1 MTNSLSLFNLLVL
14 VGSFQGVVTAGL
26 LWLSPRR
33 SISRRLLAVLLV
45 VFVLLSC
52 KILLHTLGLWQIPYL
67 RYFPLGI
74 DLLIQ
79 PLFYLYVLSLTRPG
93 FRLTR
98 SHLLHLGPAAL
109 FLLHAGVVYVA
120 TLGLADLADKDALA
134 ESLHFNFVKRV
145 EDYLS
150 VLSSCAYWYLSYRQ
164 VTRYRQW
171 LYDHVA
177 ATDYP
182 EYSWLRSLLLLI
194 LVLFGV
200 LALNLL
206 LDQGFGFDRLYF
218 LHWQFFYVYMA
229 GLIYY
234 LGFRGYHLPAAPP
247 RPAAIPE
254 PAPEPAVPVAAP
266 AAEATTGLV
275 EPALKRAID
284 QALAGEKCYLNPD
297 LSLGSFADRLGVS
310 AAVLSTTIN
319 TCYGKNFRNL
329 INEYRVEE
337 AKRKLRDPAL
347 SHLSVLGIA
356 LESGFS
362 SEASFYRIFKQ
373 HTSLSPAAY
382 AAQAGNS
389 NQLLPK
395 PPLNS

>member
-1 MTNSLSLFNLLVL
+1 MNNALSLFNLLVI
-14 VGSFQGVVTAGL
+14 VGSFQGAVAGVL

-33 SISRRLLAVLLV
+33 SPSRRLLAGLLT

-52 KILLHTLGLWQIPYL
+52 KILLHTMGLWQNPYL

-98 SHLLHLGPAAL
+98 GKLVHFGPAAL
-109 FLLHAGVVYVA
+109 FLLHAGVVYLV
-120 TLGLADLADKDALA
+120 TVGLADPAAKDALA
-134 ESLHFNFVKRV
+134 ESLHFNRVKRV

-164 VTRYRQW
+164 VNRYRQW

-182 EYSWLRSLLLLI
+182 EYTWLRNLLRLLMG
-194 LVLFGV
+194 LFGV

-247 RPAAIPE
+247 RPVAAPE
-254 PAPEPAVPVAAP
+254 PAPKPALPHAAP
-266 AAEATTGLV
+266 AAEATAGLA

-284 QALAGEKCYLNPD
+284 GALAGEKRYLDPD
-297 LSLGSFADRLGVS
+297 LSLGSLAGYLGVS
-310 AAVLSTTIN
+310 AAVLSATIN

-329 INEYRVEE
+329 VNEYRVEE
-337 AKRKLRDPAL
+337 AKRKLGDPAL
-347 SHLSVLGIA
+347 SHLSVLGIG
-356 LESGFS
+356 LESGFN

-382 AAQAGNS
+382 AAQGGKKA
-389 NQLLPK
+389 
-395 PPLNS
+395 

>member
-1 MTNSLSLFNLLVL
+1 MINSLSLFNLLVI
-14 VGSFQGVVTAGL
+14 VGSFQGVVTSVL

-33 SISRRLLAVLLV
+33 SPSRRLLAVLLA

-52 KILLHTLGLWQIPYL
+52 KILLHTLGLWQTPYL

-79 PLFYLYVLSLTRPG
+79 PLFYLYVLSLTRPD

-98 SHLLHLGPAAL
+98 GHLVHFGPAAVFL
-109 FLLHAGVVYVA
+109 FHAGVVYLA
-120 TLGLADLADKDALA
+120 TVGLADLAAKDALA
-134 ESLHFNFVKRV
+134 ESLHFNLVKRV

-164 VTRYRQW
+164 VALYRQW

-177 ATDYP
+177 ATDCP
-182 EYSWLRSLLLLI
+182 EYTWLRNLLLLI
-194 LVLFGV
+194 IGLFGV

-234 LGFRGYHLPAAPP
+234 LGFRGYHLPAALP
-247 RPAAIPE
+247 RPSTAPE
-254 PAPEPAVPVAAP
+254 PAPEPAVSLPNPVAGTSTA
-266 AAEATTGLV
+266 GLAD
-275 EPALKRAID
+275 PTLKRVID

-297 LSLGSFADRLGVS
+297 LSLGSLASHLGIS
-310 AAVLSTTIN
+310 AAVLSATIN

-329 INEYRVEE
+329 INDYRVEE
-337 AKRKLRDPAL
+337 AKRKLGDPAL

-382 AAQAGNS
+382 AAQAGKS
-389 NQLLPK
+389 D
-395 PPLNS
+395 

>member
-1 MTNSLSLFNLLVL
+1 MKDSLSLFNLLVI
-14 VGSFQGVVTAGL
+14 VGSFQGVVTGAL

-33 SISRRLLAVLLV
+33 SPSGRLLAVLLV

-52 KILLHTLGLWQIPYL
+52 KILLHTLGLWQTPYL

-93 FRLTR
+93 FRLVR
-98 SHLLHLGPAAL
+98 GHLVHLGPAAL
-109 FLLHAGVVYVA
+109 FLLHAGAVYLGTV
-120 TLGLADLADKDALA
+120 GLADPAAKDALA
-134 ESLHFNFVKRV
+134 ESLHFNLVKRV

-164 VTRYRQW
+164 VNRYRQW

-177 ATDYP
+177 ATDHP
-182 EYSWLRSLLLLI
+182 EYTWLRNLLRLMLG
-194 LVLFGV
+194 LFGV

-247 RPAAIPE
+247 LPVAIPE
-254 PAPEPAVPVAAP
+254 ATPEPPLP
-266 AAEATTGLV
+266 RAAEASAGLAA
-275 EPALKRAID
+275 PALKRAID
-284 QALAGEKCYLNPD
+284 GALAGEKRYLDPD
-297 LSLGSFADRLGVS
+297 LSLGSLAAHLGVS
-310 AAVLSTTIN
+310 AAVLSATIN

-329 INEYRVEE
+329 VNEYRVEE
-337 AKRKLRDPAL
+337 AKRKLGDPAL
-347 SHLSVLGIA
+347 SHLSVLGIG
-356 LESGFS
+356 LESGFN

-373 HTSLSPAAY
+373 HTSRSPAAY
-382 AAQAGNS
+382 AAQAGR
-389 NQLLPK
+389 K
-395 PPLNS
+395 G

>member
-1 MTNSLSLFNLLVL
+1 MNNALSLFNLLVI
-14 VGSFQGVVTAGL
+14 VGSFQGAVAGVL

-33 SISRRLLAVLLV
+33 SPSRRLLAGLLT

-52 KILLHTLGLWQIPYL
+52 KILLHTMGLWQNPYL

-98 SHLLHLGPAAL
+98 GKLVHFGPAAL
-109 FLLHAGVVYVA
+109 FLLHAGVVYLV
-120 TLGLADLADKDALA
+120 TVGLADPAAKDALA
-134 ESLHFNFVKRV
+134 ESLHFNRVKRV

-164 VTRYRQW
+164 VNRYRQW

-182 EYSWLRSLLLLI
+182 EYTWLRNLLRLTMG
-194 LVLFGV
+194 LFGV

-206 LDQGFGFDRLYF
+206 LDQGFGFSGLYF

-234 LGFRGYHLPAAPP
+234 LGFRGYHLPAAPTG
-247 RPAAIPE
+247 PALHE
-254 PAPEPAVPVAAP
+254 VAPEPAVPLPAP
-266 AAEATTGLV
+266 AAEVTAGLAN
-275 EPALKRAID
+275 PGLKRTID

-297 LSLGSFADRLGVS
+297 LSLGSLAGHLGVS
-310 AAVLSTTIN
+310 AAVLSATIN

-329 INEYRVEE
+329 INDYRVEE
-337 AKRKLRDPAL
+337 AKRKLGDPAL

-382 AAQAGNS
+382 AAQAG
-389 NQLLPK
+389 K
-395 PPLNS
+395 KG

>member
-109 FLLHAGVVYVA
+109 FLLHAAVVYLA
-120 TLGLADLADKDALA
+120 TVGLVDPGAKDARA
-134 ESLHFNFVKRV
+134 ESLHYNLVKRV

-182 EYSWLRSLLLLI
+182 EYTWLRNLFRLTLG
-194 LVLFGV
+194 LFGV

-234 LGFRGYHLPAAPP
+234 LGFRGYHLPAALP
-247 RPAAIPE
+247 RPSTAPE
-254 PAPEPAVPVAAP
+254 PAPEPAVSLSNPVAGTSTA
-266 AAEATTGLV
+266 GLAD
-275 EPALKRAID
+275 PTLKRVID
-284 QALAGEKCYLNPD
+284 QALAGEKCYPIP
-297 LSLGSFADRLGVS
+297 
-310 AAVLSTTIN
+310 T
-319 TCYGKNFRNL
+319 
-329 INEYRVEE
+329 
-337 AKRKLRDPAL
+337 
-347 SHLSVLGIA
+347 
-356 LESGFS
+356 
-362 SEASFYRIFKQ
+362 
-373 HTSLSPAAY
+373 
-382 AAQAGNS
+382 
-389 NQLLPK
+389 
-395 PPLNS
+395 